1 MPLYYNVRQA
11 LEQCP
16 DLPTLYR
23 EERWSLKD
31 VSQVL
36 TPPVDPKT
44 AGKYLVALGVTL
56 RQGDFEEQVSVCVCL
71 SVLLLYAY

>member
-1 MPLYYNVRQA
+1 MPLYYNDLQA
-11 LEQCP
+11 LEQHP
-16 DLPTLYR
+16 NLTTMYTDDH
-23 EERWSLKD
+23 WSLQQ